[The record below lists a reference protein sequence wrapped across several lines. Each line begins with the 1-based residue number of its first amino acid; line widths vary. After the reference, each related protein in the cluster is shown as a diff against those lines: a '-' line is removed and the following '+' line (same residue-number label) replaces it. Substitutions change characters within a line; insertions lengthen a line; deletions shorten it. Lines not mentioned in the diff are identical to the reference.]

1 MGRRT
6 GDEAIIRAVRAPSQR
21 RRARPWVLAAIGAA
35 LVGVGLMIARDAI
48 PAAQGPAPMVALG
61 AQVLD
66 AELVGEGV
74 TAFRLNGVPV
84 SGASGSSD
92 AGLDAVLG
100 EARSRCVTEAAIDP
114 RALIEGLRAP
124 RGEGS
129 DAPLVL
135 GSMVV
140 EEDQGFVVCL
150 DRFAEPPARGA
161 MRYVYARRVPGGGT
175 RFVVVWTD
183 APVALA
189 DLARTD
195 HGGEVSG
202 EDVEGLPRPEGARR
216 RASFARADGRVQLV
230 TYEVSQPV
238 EALERWARDALPAA
252 GWTDLRASGAA
263 GARVLRARRGS
274 QSVHLVA
281 RADRTLVVLARR

>member
-1 MGRRT
+1 M
-6 GDEAIIRAVRAPSQR
+6 
-21 RRARPWVLAAIGAA
+21 LAAIGAG
-35 LVGVGLMIARDAI
+35 LVGVALMIARDRGAI
-48 PAAQGPAPMVALG
+48 EPAQPPSPMVALG

-66 AELVGEGV
+66 AALVGDGV
-74 TAFRLNGVPV
+74 TELRLNGVAV

-92 AGLDAVLG
+92 APLEAVLG
-100 EARSRCVTEAAIDP
+100 EARARCVGEAAIEP

-124 RGEGS
+124 RGDDSG
-129 DAPLVL
+129 APLVL

-140 EEDQGFVVCL
+140 EQEQGFVICL

-161 MRYVYARRVPGGGT
+161 MRYVYARRVPGAT

-183 APVALA
+183 APVALS

-195 HGGEVSG
+195 ATGQVRG
-202 EDVEGLPRPEGARR
+202 EDVEGLPRPAGARR
-216 RASFARADGRVQLV
+216 RSSFARADGRVQLV

-238 EALERWARDALPAA
+238 DALERWATEALPAA
-252 GWTDLRASGAA
+252 GWTDLAASGAHD
-263 GARVLRARRGS
+263 ARVLRARRGS

-281 RADRTLVVLARR
+281 RADRTLVALARYSAPQSPSP